1 MDKFKFEKFLP
12 LESNNNVLFSNF
24 SLIDSA
30 TKRKNILKNKE
41 IMIRLVKLKSRQ
53 EELNQTGYDYFN
65 NIDRSTY
72 AVLYLVKIVPLLD
85 LFS

>member
-12 LESNNNVLFSNF
+12 LESNNNVLFPNF

-53 EELNQTGYDYFN
+53 EELN
-65 NIDRSTY
+65 
-72 AVLYLVKIVPLLD
+72 
-85 LFS
+85 